1 MRRGQNLDVSIPAA
15 NMSAD
20 DKAVKF
26 DLTQTAAG
34 CYYWTLNPVNDTVSG
49 AVSQMAKMYS

>member
-1 MRRGQNLDVSIPAA
+1 LDVSIPAA